1 MEYDLLKEIDA
12 QYLIEYLNDLNT
24 TILSWKDRLNYV
36 HVEYQDLLEFDSKNE
51 YAISDKKEEFNALSK
66 EYYYEIMN
74 KMRRTKL
81 EISSIYSYIIK
92 DKLFLEMITDK
103 ELLTYFRECATLS
116 EEITKNVS
124 KLRELSLSSKDV
136 KEYKKG
142 YEYNLLDIDD
152 TFYQDYND
160 EVENLYF
167 EDTTDF
173 YKGLDK
179 ELQKATKSTL
189 ILKKMIKNKTITYK
203 HA

>member
-12 QYLIEYLNDLNT
+12 QYLIEYLQDLNT
-24 TILSWKDRLNYV
+24 TILSWKDKLNYV
-36 HVEYQDLLEFDSKNE
+36 HVEYEDLLEFDADNE
-51 YAISDKKEEFNALSK
+51 YAISEKKEEFNAMSK
-66 EYYYEIMN
+66 EFYYEVMN

-81 EISSIYSYIIK
+81 EISSIYSYIIR
-92 DKLFLEMITDK
+92 DKLFLEMISDR
-103 ELLTYFRECATLS
+103 ELLTYFRECATIS

-160 EVENLYF
+160 EVESLYF

-189 ILKKMIKNKTITYK
+189 TLKKMIKNKTITYK
-203 HA
+203 QA

>member
-173 YKGLDK
+173 YKCLDK

-189 ILKKMIKNKTITYK
+189 TLKKMIKNKTITYK

>member
-12 QYLIEYLNDLNT
+12 QYLIEYLQDLNT
-24 TILSWKDRLNYV
+24 TILSWKDRLNFV
-36 HVEYQDLLEFDSKNE
+36 HVEYEDLLEFDTDNE
-51 YAISDKKEEFNALSK
+51 YAISEKKEEFNSLSK
-66 EYYYEIMN
+66 EFYYEIMN

-92 DKLFLEMITDK
+92 DKLFLEMITDR
-103 ELLTYFRECATLS
+103 ELLTYFRECSTIS

-124 KLRELSLSSKDV
+124 KLRELSLSNKDV

-142 YEYNLLDIDD
+142 YEYNLLDIHD
-152 TFYQDYND
+152 TFYDDYND

-189 ILKKMIKNKTITYK
+189 TLKKMIKNKTITYK
-203 HA
+203 QA

>member
-12 QYLIEYLNDLNT
+12 QYLIEYLNDLNS

-160 EVENLYF
+160 EVESLYF

-173 YKGLDK
+173 YKDLDK

-189 ILKKMIKNKTITYK
+189 TLKKMIKNKTITYK
-203 HA
+203 QA

>member
-189 ILKKMIKNKTITYK
+189 TLKKMIKNKTITYK

>member
-12 QYLIEYLNDLNT
+12 QYLIEYLQDLNN
-24 TILSWKDRLNYV
+24 TILSWKDRLNYT
-36 HVEYQDLLEFDSKNE
+36 HVEYQELLEFASDDE
-51 YAISDKKEEFNALSK
+51 YAIEDKKEEFNALSK
-66 EYYYEIMN
+66 EYYYEIIN

-81 EISSIYSYIIK
+81 EISSIYAYIIK
-92 DKLFLEMITDK
+92 DKLFLEMISDR
-103 ELLTYFRECATLS
+103 ELLTYFRECSTLS
-116 EEITKNVS
+116 EEITKNVA
-124 KLRELSLSSKDV
+124 KLRELSLSNKDI

-152 TFYQDYND
+152 NFYDDYND

-167 EDTTDF
+167 EDANDF

-189 ILKKMIKNKTITYK
+189 TLKKMIKNKTITYR
-203 HA
+203 

>member
-12 QYLIEYLNDLNT
+12 QYLIEYLQDLNT
-24 TILSWKDRLNYV
+24 TILSWRDRLNYV
-36 HVEYQDLLEFDSKNE
+36 HVEYQDLLEFDKDND
-51 YAISDKKEEFNALSK
+51 YAIDEKKEEFNALSK

-81 EISSIYSYIIK
+81 EITSIYSYIIR
-92 DKLFLEMITDK
+92 DKLFLEMISDK
-103 ELLTYFRECATLS
+103 ELLTYFRECSTIS

-124 KLRELSLSSKDV
+124 KLRELSLSSKNV

-160 EVENLYF
+160 EVESLYF

-189 ILKKMIKNKTITYK
+189 TLKKMIKNKTITYRQ
-203 HA
+203 A

>member
-12 QYLIEYLNDLNT
+12 QYLIEYLQDLNT

-36 HVEYQDLLEFDSKNE
+36 HVEYQDLLEFDSDND
-51 YAISDKKEEFNALSK
+51 YAIDEKKEEFNALSK

-81 EISSIYSYIIK
+81 EISSIYSYIIR
-92 DKLFLEMITDK
+92 DKLFLEMISDR
-103 ELLTYFRECATLS
+103 ELLTYFRECSTLS

-124 KLRELSLSSKDV
+124 KLRELSLSSKNV

-160 EVENLYF
+160 EVESLYF

-189 ILKKMIKNKTITYK
+189 TLKKMIKNKTITYR
-203 HA
+203 